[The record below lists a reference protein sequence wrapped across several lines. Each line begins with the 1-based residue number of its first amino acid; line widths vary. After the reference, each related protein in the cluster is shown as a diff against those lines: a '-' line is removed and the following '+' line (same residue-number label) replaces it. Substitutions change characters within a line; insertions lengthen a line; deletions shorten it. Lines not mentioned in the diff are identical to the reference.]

1 MGPSSMMATSI
12 CWLLFLRL
20 QARDGVGGVAGD
32 VVQFDTV
39 LFGEGRE
46 DVLAHDVFERPAVAG
61 DHQFL
66 LRLCVCAQPG
76 RDRRGREHCKYLA
89 HENPR
94 ILEENCKNRLICC
107 PATSC
112 PPYNLSVHECP
123 DK

>member
-1 MGPSSMMATSI
+1 M
-12 CWLLFLRL
+12 
-20 QARDGVGGVAGD
+20 
-32 VVQFDTV
+32 
-39 LFGEGRE
+39 
-46 DVLAHDVFERPAVAG
+46 LAA
-61 DHQFL
+61 L
-66 LRLCVCAQPG
+66 LRLAARLPLPVLHLLGKTAGRLVYAFPG
-76 RDRRGREHCKYLA
+76 RYRRRREHCKYLA